1 VRRREVEIVLGRIV
15 VAPRYESNIRASR
28 RTGGCSRSARS
39 RHRSSER
46 PAPKCLLISSAEPT
60 AEAAPDPAF
69 ALIDAKLLADIAHC
83 AAIDVQDEA
92 EPVSG
97 FDSDAAWEASERC
110 CDACTVVNEA
120 DWRLATTPPDAY
132 RRRRGPPICERNRG
146 WWDGMA
152 GHRYGWSRGLALPA
166 AGDHGRG
173 DRGFD
178 QGSSRRGGAGMSNIV
193 TFPDPA
199 AKRRPA
205 PSGARASSIERKN
218 MQTFLF
224 RSRDLILQSDEADL
238 VRDICFN
245 IDRA

>member
-120 DWRLATTPPDAY
+120 DWRLATTLTGVAAVLRFANEIEDGGMEWPATDTV
-132 RRRRGPPICERNRG
+132 GPEG
-146 WWDGMA
+146 WHYQLRATMA
-152 GHRYGWSRGLALPA
+152 AAIEAL
-166 AGDHGRG
+166 
-173 DRGFD
+173 
-178 QGSSRRGGAGMSNIV
+178 I
-193 TFPDPA
+193 
-199 AKRRPA
+199 K
-205 PSGARASSIERKN
+205 ARAG
-218 MQTFLF
+218 
-224 RSRDLILQSDEADL
+224 EA
-238 VRDICFN
+238 VQ
-245 IDRA
+245 A